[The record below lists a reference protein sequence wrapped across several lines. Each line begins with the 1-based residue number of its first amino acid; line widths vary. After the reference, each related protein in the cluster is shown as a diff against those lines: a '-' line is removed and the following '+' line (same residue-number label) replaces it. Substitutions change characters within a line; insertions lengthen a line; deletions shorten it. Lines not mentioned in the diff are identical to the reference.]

1 MLKIGTRAPAFTA
14 TLDDGTDFR
23 LESMR
28 GEKNVVLYFYP
39 RDFSAGCTKQ
49 ACSFRDS
56 YAAIAAHEAVIV
68 GVSADTRD
76 SHQSF
81 KERHELSFPLIAD
94 PDDALS
100 ALYDVTTALPL
111 LRPRVTYVI
120 DKQGMIRAA
129 FRHDIAI
136 GRHLSDT
143 LTALEAIEPRGTAAG
158 EGR

>member
-1 MLKIGTRAPAFTA
+1 MLSVGTPAPDFSAR
-14 TLDDGTDFR
+14 LDDGSEFR
-23 LESMR
+23 LGSQR

-56 YAAIAAHEAVIV
+56 YAAVQAYDALII
-68 GVSADTRD
+68 GVSGD
-76 SHQSF
+76 SEASHASF
-81 KERHELSFPLIAD
+81 KAEHGLSFPLIAD
-94 PDDALS
+94 ADGRLRE
-100 ALYDVTTALPL
+100 LYGVTTRLPL

-120 DKQGMIRAA
+120 DKQGVIRSA

-143 LTALEAIEPRGTAAG
+143 LGALESL
-158 EGR
+158 EGSRI